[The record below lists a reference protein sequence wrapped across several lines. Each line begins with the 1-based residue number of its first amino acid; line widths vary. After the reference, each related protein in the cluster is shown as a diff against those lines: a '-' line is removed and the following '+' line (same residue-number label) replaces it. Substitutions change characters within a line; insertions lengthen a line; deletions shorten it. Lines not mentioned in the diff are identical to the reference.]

1 MLNKNKTILIIGCSR
16 FGSSLAKALSN
27 KNYDVTIIDRS
38 QSSFIKLSESFGG
51 YTVVGDGKSTE
62 LLEEAGIKNSDIV
75 IVATED
81 DNTNSLIAQ
90 IASRLYNVNKVYIRL
105 NDVEKNFLVENYNI
119 QVICPYSLCLKE
131 FENISSIEL
140 EN

>member
-27 KNYDVTIIDRS
+27 KNYDVTIIDKS
-38 QSSFIKLSESFGG
+38 QSSFVKLSESFGG
-51 YTVVGDGKSTE
+51 YTVVGDGKSTD

-140 EN
+140 ED